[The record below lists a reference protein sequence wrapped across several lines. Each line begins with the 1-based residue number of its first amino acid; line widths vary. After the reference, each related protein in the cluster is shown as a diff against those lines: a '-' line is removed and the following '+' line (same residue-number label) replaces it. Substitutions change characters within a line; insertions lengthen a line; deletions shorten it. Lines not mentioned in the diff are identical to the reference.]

1 MQRLSL
7 PKFVCLLIR
16 GFFKTEN
23 LDEADLLELLQT
35 LENGEVGYSTFC
47 SVQNNNNYVSF
58 KSTIRSKF
66 EEKVLY
72 NAKTVF

>member
-1 MQRLSL
+1 M
-7 PKFVCLLIR
+7 PKFVCLLIP

-35 LENGEVGYSTFC
+35 LENGEVGIVNYI
-47 SVQNNNNYVSF
+47 QNNNNYVSY

-66 EEKVLY
+66 EY
-72 NAKTVF
+72 